1 MADQEAMIP
10 EDMQELHRRL
20 EEWRATHR
28 PRSPLPDE
36 LWSMAVGLA
45 QRHNIHRVARTF
57 GLDYGALKR
66 RMPGSTPEPVA
77 TFVELIAPS
86 FGQHCRMQ
94 PGGGLSQWRAEV
106 AHSDEGRAASRIGGR
121 DPRHHRLIYAAD
133 HTANA
138 HPGRRRAGGFQ
149 ERD

>member
-1 MADQEAMIP
+1 MADQEATIP
-10 EDMQELHRRL
+10 EDMQELHGRL

-36 LWSMAVGLA
+36 LWTMAVGLA

-66 RMPGSTPEPVA
+66 RMPGSGPKPSA

-86 FGQHCRMQ
+86 SSIIAECSLEVDSTNGARKLRIQMKGV
-94 PGGGLSQWRAEV
+94 PPAGL
-106 AHSDEGRAASRIGGR
+106 AAVIRGITG
-121 DPRHHRLIYAAD
+121 
-133 HTANA
+133 
-138 HPGRRRAGGFQ
+138 
-149 ERD
+149 

>member
-1 MADQEAMIP
+1 MADQEATIP

-36 LWSMAVGLA
+36 LWTMAVGLA

-66 RMPGSTPEPVA
+66 RMPDSIPKAAA
-77 TFVELIAPS
+77 TVVELIAPS
-86 FGQHCRMQ
+86 TGSIAECSLEVDSANGAKKVRIQMKGV
-94 PGGGLSQWRAEV
+94 PPAGL
-106 AHSDEGRAASRIGGR
+106 AAMIRGITG
-121 DPRHHRLIYAAD
+121 
-133 HTANA
+133 
-138 HPGRRRAGGFQ
+138 
-149 ERD
+149 

>member
-1 MADQEAMIP
+1 MADQVATIP
-10 EDMQELHRRL
+10 EDMQELQRRL

-36 LWSMAVGLA
+36 LWSMAVELA

-66 RMPGSTPEPVA
+66 RMPGSDPKPTA

-86 FGQHCRMQ
+86 SGTIAECSMEVDSANGAKKVRIQMKGV
-94 PGGGLSQWRAEV
+94 PPAGL
-106 AHSDEGRAASRIGGR
+106 AAVIRGITG
-121 DPRHHRLIYAAD
+121 
-133 HTANA
+133 
-138 HPGRRRAGGFQ
+138 
-149 ERD
+149 

>member
-28 PRSPLPDE
+28 KRSPLPDE
-36 LWSMAVGLA
+36 IWTMAVGLA

-86 FGQHCRMQ
+86 SG
-94 PGGGLSQWRAEV
+94 SIAECSLEV
-106 AHSDEGRAASRIGGR
+106 DSTDGGR
-121 DPRHHRLIYAAD
+121 KLRIQMKGVPLAGLAAVIRGI
-133 HTANA
+133 T
-138 HPGRRRAGGFQ
+138 G
-149 ERD
+149 

>member
-1 MADQEAMIP
+1 MADQEATIP

-20 EEWRATHR
+20 EEWRGTHR

-36 LWSMAVGLA
+36 LWAMAVGLA

-66 RMPGSTPEPVA
+66 RMPDSIPKPAA

-86 FGQHCRMQ
+86 SGSIAECSMEVDSANGAKKLRIQMKGV
-94 PGGGLSQWRAEV
+94 PPAGL
-106 AHSDEGRAASRIGGR
+106 AAVIRGITG
-121 DPRHHRLIYAAD
+121 
-133 HTANA
+133 
-138 HPGRRRAGGFQ
+138 
-149 ERD
+149 